1 MTNLNDGFMS
11 VLSRYPGSVDDKRVA
26 YLRDYLGLSKG
37 QLNDLEFELLGR
49 LGFSGSLNDRWLAHI
64 RTLGG
69 NSLNSL
75 GTFLSSSFYVGY
87 PSGLFQNSEVGAWYD
102 PSDLTT
108 LFQDSAGTTP
118 VTTTG
123 QPVARMNDKSGNGIH
138 AVQSGASSLCPT
150 YQVDSGG
157 RPYLSFDG
165 VDDFLVTSTITPNA
179 DKVQVFA
186 GLRKLADTPVGM
198 AVELSSSVLVNNGA
212 FNLAFPGVT
221 ATASARSA
229 SRGTINSQAT
239 YTDASIAAP
248 STRILTSL
256 GDISGDTTTLRV
268 NGTQV
273 AQNTADQG
281 TGNYLAYPMYLG
293 RRGGATAPFVG
304 NYYGLIVRFSTTNLD
319 AAVISQIERWL
330 GQKTGVTF

>member
-1 MTNLNDGFMS
+1 MELSLSISTTRRLLSAFSPMRLLNGASAF
-11 VLSRYPGSVDDKRVA
+11 
-26 YLRDYLGLSKG
+26 
-37 QLNDLEFELLGR
+37 
-49 LGFSGSLNDRWLAHI
+49 
-64 RTLGG
+64 
-69 NSLNSL
+69 
-75 GTFLSSSFYVGY
+75 
-87 PSGLFQNSEVGAWYD
+87 AWYD
-102 PSDLTT
+102 PSDITT

-123 QPVARMNDKSGNGIH
+123 QSVARMNDKSGNGIH
-138 AVQSGASSLCPT
+138 AIQSGASSLCPT
-150 YQVDSGG
+150 YQVDAGG
-157 RPYLSFDG
+157 NPYLAFDG
-165 VDDFLVTSTITPNA
+165 VDDFFVTSTITPNA

-212 FNLAFPGVT
+212 FNLAFPGV
-221 ATASARSA
+221 AGTASARSA

-268 NGTQV
+268 NGIQV

-281 TGNYLAYPMYLG
+281 TGDYLAYPMYIG
-293 RRGGATAPFVG
+293 RRGGLTAPFVG
-304 NYYGLIVRFSTTNLD
+304 NLYGLIVRCSTANLD
-319 AAVISQIERWL
+319 ASLISDAERWMA
-330 GQKTGVTF
+330 QRTGVTL